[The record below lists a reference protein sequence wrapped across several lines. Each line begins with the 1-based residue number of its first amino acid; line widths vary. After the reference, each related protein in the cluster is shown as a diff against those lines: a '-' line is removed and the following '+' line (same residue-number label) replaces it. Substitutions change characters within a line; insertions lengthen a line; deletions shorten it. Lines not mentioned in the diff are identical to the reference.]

1 MRKTKQMMLKR
12 SSASVAGRLA
22 WRVKPVW
29 QWLGWTCCAILL
41 TPSIAWSQCP
51 ANEQSKSTYRKTV
64 SVTGFP
70 FLQIQDA
77 KLGEINKAEIK
88 LPQLLANKIN
98 LRGEHLAYDMGSLTM
113 RSIVRPQQGYAS
125 YFTDQLADEYQLNL
139 PDSQFVVSGVIVD
152 AGETRERLDSFETFF
167 NRQKA
172 FFLERKYHLPRRFE
186 LQLALHNH
194 YTGELIYKKR
204 YETTGN
210 WEHKRTKKVGV
221 DNPGFWRTAYGQKV
235 QGVIERAAI
244 DIETALSCQPLMARV
259 NKVFDHGVEL
269 ASTPQ
274 ANLKSGDTLRL
285 YKVDQQGQ
293 AALFNAGEDAA
304 VTVVDMNARGVIAR
318 FDDVNQWS
326 IQAGDIVGAL

>member
-1 MRKTKQMMLKR
+1 VRKIKQMKLKQG
-12 SSASVAGRLA
+12 SVRVTGRFA
-22 WRVKPVW
+22 WRIKSVC
-29 QWLGWTCCAILL
+29 QLLGWICCTTLL
-41 TPSIAWSQCP
+41 APSIAWSQCP
-51 ANEQSKSTYRKTV
+51 ADEQSKSTYRKTV

-77 KLGEINKAEIK
+77 RLGGISKAEIK

-98 LRGEHLAYDMGSLTM
+98 LRGEHLAYDMASLTM
-113 RSIVRPQQGYAS
+113 RSMVRPQQGYAS
-125 YFTDQLADEYQLNL
+125 YFGGQLDDEYQLNL
-139 PDSQFVVSGVIVD
+139 PDSQFVVSGVIVN

-172 FFLERKYHLPRRFE
+172 FLLEQKYHLPRRFE

-194 YTGELIYKKR
+194 YTGELIYKKH
-204 YETTGN
+204 YKTTGN

-221 DNPGFWRTAYGQKV
+221 DYPGFWRTAYGQKV
-235 QGVIERAAI
+235 QGVLERAAV
-244 DIETALSCQPLMARV
+244 DIETALSCQPIMARV
-259 NKVFDHGVEL
+259 TKVFDYGVEL
-269 ASTPQ
+269 ASTPR

-293 AALFNAGEDAA
+293 AALFSAGQDAA